1 MISRMG
7 SRTRSSPSTP
17 GMSKSMLSV
26 GGSPGGGESM
36 TLTNQQSASYF
47 PYRLTATL
55 AALKVVS
62 GCLLV
67 GLGAAAM
74 VQQAGYSRQAT
85 GIWAGVVVIISGVL
99 GAWTIRT
106 GALRGSV
113 IGFLLSS
120 VLSLI
125 SSVVVIIYSATG
137 LARDANQ
144 PYGLRRDEQGN
155 LVVWEEGVMVPN
167 REAAMLIN
175 TLLIIMGVLDVIFS
189 LPSIIIS
196 LREVCQCYNPS
207 LLLPPPVAPPPRK
220 DLMTWLGQQPT
231 GVFYSPSSG
240 IPYHPMPPMAPFPR
254 ANPPY
259 MHLPSEPST
268 RPSPHSRDERRRS
281 RAASRGGG
289 EDQDRRRDEKGEK
302 EERKRQ
308 RSKSPGVHH
317 HHSVH
322 PQPNLFYP
330 PMELYAPFYPTYPSP
345 SSLPPYYG
353 PPPWLYEWDPQ
364 HREDQQRLHRKEERR
379 RAKERELRKR
389 SRSKSTGPRETSGG
403 HKSKRQK
410 GPTDSDIE
418 KSYTGMDRDLAE
430 EFIEQTMDPAILIDQ
445 TMSGTESEAW

>member
-1 MISRMG
+1 MG

-289 EDQDRRRDEKGEK
+289 EDQDRRREEKGEK
-302 EERKRQ
+302 EVRKRQ

-330 PMELYAPFYPTYPSP
+330 PMELYAPFYPAYPGHPSP

-364 HREDQQRLHRKEERR
+364 HREDQQRLHRREERR

-389 SRSKSTGPRETSGG
+389 SRSKSSGPRESSGG

>member
-1 MISRMG
+1 
-7 SRTRSSPSTP
+7 
-17 GMSKSMLSV
+17 MSKSMLSV

-289 EDQDRRRDEKGEK
+289 EDQDRRREEKGEK

-379 RAKERELRKR
+379 KAKERELRKR

>member
-1 MISRMG
+1 MG

-120 VLSLI
+120 VLSLV

-289 EDQDRRRDEKGEK
+289 EDQDRRREEKGEK

-379 RAKERELRKR
+379 KAKERELRKR

>member
-1 MISRMG
+1 MKAKMG

-17 GMSKSMLSV
+17 GMSKSVLSV
-26 GGSPGGGESM
+26 GGSPGGGEAPSS
-36 TLTNQQSASYF
+36 LTHQAAYF

-137 LARDANQ
+137 LARDASQ
-144 PYGLRRDEQGN
+144 PYGLRRDEDGN
-155 LVVWEEGVMVPN
+155 LVVWEEGVIVPN

-207 LLLPPPVAPPPRK
+207 LLLPPPAPPPRK
-220 DLMTWLGQQPT
+220 DLMAWLGQQPT

-240 IPYHPMPPMAPFPR
+240 IPYHTMPPMAPFPR

-259 MHLPSEPST
+259 MHLPSEPSI
-268 RPSPHSRDERRRS
+268 RPSPHSRGGEERRR
-281 RAASRGGG
+281 RGGD
-289 EDQDRRRDEKGEK
+289 EERRREEKGEK

-330 PMELYAPFYPTYPSP
+330 PMELYAPFYPAYPGHPSP

-364 HREDQQRLHRKEERR
+364 HREDQQRLHRREERR

-389 SRSKSTGPRETSGG
+389 SRSKSSGPRESSGG

>member
-1 MISRMG
+1 
-7 SRTRSSPSTP
+7 
-17 GMSKSMLSV
+17 MSKSVLSV
-26 GGSPGGGESM
+26 GGSPGGGEAPSS
-36 TLTNQQSASYF
+36 LTHQAAYF

-207 LLLPPPVAPPPRK
+207 LLLPPPAPPPRK
-220 DLMTWLGQQPT
+220 DLMAWLGQQPT

-259 MHLPSEPST
+259 MHLPSEPSI
-268 RPSPHSRDERRRS
+268 RPSPHSRGGEERRR
-281 RAASRGGG
+281 RGG
-289 EDQDRRRDEKGEK
+289 EEERRREEKAEK
-302 EERKRQ
+302 EERRTPRQ

>member
-1 MISRMG
+1 
-7 SRTRSSPSTP
+7 
-17 GMSKSMLSV
+17 MSVLSV
-26 GGSPGGGESM
+26 GGSPGGGEAPSS
-36 TLTNQQSASYF
+36 LTHQAAYF

-106 GALRGSV
+106 GALRGAV

-137 LARDANQ
+137 LARDASQ
-144 PYGLRRDEQGN
+144 PYGLRRDEEGN
-155 LVVWEEGVMVPN
+155 LVVWEEGVIVPN

-207 LLLPPPVAPPPRK
+207 LLLPPPAPPPRK
-220 DLMTWLGQQPT
+220 DLMAWLGQQPT
-231 GVFYSPSSG
+231 GVFDSPSSG

-259 MHLPSEPST
+259 MHLPSEPSI
-268 RPSPHSRDERRRS
+268 RPSPHSRGGEERRR
-281 RAASRGGG
+281 RGG
-289 EDQDRRRDEKGEK
+289 EEERRREEKGEK

-330 PMELYAPFYPTYPSP
+330 PMELYAPFYPAYPGHPSP

-364 HREDQQRLHRKEERR
+364 HREDQQRLHRREERR

-389 SRSKSTGPRETSGG
+389 SRSKSSGPRESTGG

>member
-1 MISRMG
+1 
-7 SRTRSSPSTP
+7 
-17 GMSKSMLSV
+17 
-26 GGSPGGGESM
+26 
-36 TLTNQQSASYF
+36 
-47 PYRLTATL
+47 
-55 AALKVVS
+55 
-62 GCLLV
+62 
-67 GLGAAAM
+67 
-74 VQQAGYSRQAT
+74 
-85 GIWAGVVVIISGVL
+85 
-99 GAWTIRT
+99 
-106 GALRGSV
+106 
-113 IGFLLSS
+113 
-120 VLSLI
+120 
-125 SSVVVIIYSATG
+125 
-137 LARDANQ
+137 
-144 PYGLRRDEQGN
+144 
-155 LVVWEEGVMVPN
+155 MVPN

-289 EDQDRRRDEKGEK
+289 EDQDRRREEKGEK

-379 RAKERELRKR
+379 KAKERELRKR

-403 HKSKRQK
+403 RKSKRQK

>member
-1 MISRMG
+1 MG

-289 EDQDRRRDEKGEK
+289 EDQDRRREEKGEK

-379 RAKERELRKR
+379 KAKERELRKR

-403 HKSKRQK
+403 RKSKRQK

>member
-1 MISRMG
+1 MG

-120 VLSLI
+120 VLSLV

-289 EDQDRRRDEKGEK
+289 EDQDRRREEKGEK

-379 RAKERELRKR
+379 KAKERELRKR

-403 HKSKRQK
+403 RKSKRQK

>member
-1 MISRMG
+1 MQ
-7 SRTRSSPSTP
+7 TT
-17 GMSKSMLSV
+17 
-26 GGSPGGGESM
+26 
-36 TLTNQQSASYF
+36 YF

-137 LARDANQ
+137 LARDASQ
-144 PYGLRRDEQGN
+144 PYGLRRDEDGN
-155 LVVWEEGVMVPN
+155 LVVWEEGVIVPN

-207 LLLPPPVAPPPRK
+207 LLLPPPAPLEVKP
-220 DLMTWLGQQPT
+220 D
-231 GVFYSPSSG
+231 F
-240 IPYHPMPPMAPFPR
+240 H
-254 ANPPY
+254 
-259 MHLPSEPST
+259 
-268 RPSPHSRDERRRS
+268 
-281 RAASRGGG
+281 
-289 EDQDRRRDEKGEK
+289 
-302 EERKRQ
+302 
-308 RSKSPGVHH
+308 
-317 HHSVH
+317 
-322 PQPNLFYP
+322 
-330 PMELYAPFYPTYPSP
+330 
-345 SSLPPYYG
+345 
-353 PPPWLYEWDPQ
+353 
-364 HREDQQRLHRKEERR
+364 
-379 RAKERELRKR
+379 
-389 SRSKSTGPRETSGG
+389 
-403 HKSKRQK
+403 
-410 GPTDSDIE
+410 
-418 KSYTGMDRDLAE
+418 
-430 EFIEQTMDPAILIDQ
+430 
-445 TMSGTESEAW
+445 

>member
-207 LLLPPPVAPPPRK
+207 LLLPPPAPPPRK

-289 EDQDRRRDEKGEK
+289 EDQDRRREEKGEK

>member
-1 MISRMG
+1 
-7 SRTRSSPSTP
+7 
-17 GMSKSMLSV
+17 MSKSMLSV

-85 GIWAGVVVIISGVL
+85 GIWTGVVVIISGVL

-289 EDQDRRRDEKGEK
+289 EDQDRRREEKGEK

-364 HREDQQRLHRKEERR
+364 HREDQLRLHRKEERR
-379 RAKERELRKR
+379 KAKERELRKR

>member
-1 MISRMG
+1 MG

-17 GMSKSMLSV
+17 GMSKSVLSV
-26 GGSPGGGESM
+26 GGSPGGGEAPSSS
-36 TLTNQQSASYF
+36 LTHQATPYF

-120 VLSLI
+120 VLSLV

-137 LARDANQ
+137 LARDASQ
-144 PYGLRRDEQGN
+144 PYGLRRDEDGN
-155 LVVWEEGVMVPN
+155 LVVWEEGVIVPN

-207 LLLPPPVAPPPRK
+207 LLLPPPAPPPRK
-220 DLMTWLGQQPT
+220 QDLMAWLGQQPT

-259 MHLPSEPST
+259 MHLPSEPSI
-268 RPSPHSRDERRRS
+268 RPSPHSRGGEERRR
-281 RAASRGGG
+281 RGG
-289 EDQDRRRDEKGEK
+289 EEERRREEKGEK

-322 PQPNLFYP
+322 PQANLFYP
-330 PMELYAPFYPTYPSP
+330 PMELYAPFYPAYPGHPSP

-364 HREDQQRLHRKEERR
+364 HREDQQRLHRREERR

-389 SRSKSTGPRETSGG
+389 SRSKSSGPRESSGG
-403 HKSKRQK
+403 HKRQK

>member
-1 MISRMG
+1 MG

-85 GIWAGVVVIISGVL
+85 GIWTGVVVIISGVL

-207 LLLPPPVAPPPRK
+207 LLLPPPVAPLPRK

-289 EDQDRRRDEKGEK
+289 EDQDRRREEKGEK

-379 RAKERELRKR
+379 KAKERELRKR

>member
-1 MISRMG
+1 MG

-85 GIWAGVVVIISGVL
+85 GIWTGVVVIISGVL

-289 EDQDRRRDEKGEK
+289 EDQDRRREEKGEK

-364 HREDQQRLHRKEERR
+364 HRDDQQRLHRKEERR
-379 RAKERELRKR
+379 KAKERELRKR

>member
-1 MISRMG
+1 MG

-17 GMSKSMLSV
+17 GMSKSVLSV
-26 GGSPGGGESM
+26 GGSPGGGEAPSS
-36 TLTNQQSASYF
+36 LTHQATYF

-137 LARDANQ
+137 LARDASQ
-144 PYGLRRDEQGN
+144 PYGLRRDEDGN
-155 LVVWEEGVMVPN
+155 LVVWEEGVIVPN

-207 LLLPPPVAPPPRK
+207 LLLPPPAPPPRK
-220 DLMTWLGQQPT
+220 DLMAWLGQQPT

-259 MHLPSEPST
+259 MHLPSEPSI
-268 RPSPHSRDERRRS
+268 RPSPHSRGGEERRR
-281 RAASRGGG
+281 RGG
-289 EDQDRRRDEKGEK
+289 EEERRREEKGEK
-302 EERKRQ
+302 EERRAPRQ

-330 PMELYAPFYPTYPSP
+330 PMELYAPFYPAYPGHPSP

-364 HREDQQRLHRKEERR
+364 HREDQQRLHRREERR

-389 SRSKSTGPRETSGG
+389 SRSKSSGPRESSGG